1 MSTPATPATP
11 TSRPGPTRGQLLAR
25 LHCIKHERT
34 WSDDEYRDI
43 LQGVSG
49 QRSAA
54 DLDFAGLARAVAVLG
69 GKPVRVAVAAVAT
82 GGASADGRFRTLID
96 RASADKKP
104 LLRKIAAV
112 CGALGADAAYAEGI
126 AKRQSGGVARRLEM
140 MSYDE
145 LYKVAQALANT
156 QRARQK
162 KPATPAGVAAE
173 EVPA

>member
-1 MSTPATPATP
+1 MSTTTPEA
-11 TSRPGPTRGQLLAR
+11 RKPGSTRGQLLAR

-49 QRSAA
+49 KRSAA

-69 GKPVRVAVAAVAT
+69 GKPVRVAAADVA
-82 GGASADGRFRTLID
+82 GGHADDPRFRTVIAQ
-96 RASADKKP
+96 ASADKKP

-112 CGALGADAAYAEGI
+112 CGALGANAAYAEGI
-126 AKRQSGGVARRLEM
+126 AKRHSGGVDRRLEM
-140 MSYDE
+140 CSYEE
-145 LYKVAQALANT
+145 LYKIAQALVNT

-162 KPATPAGVAAE
+162 GR

>member
-1 MSTPATPATP
+1 MSTSPAPD
-11 TSRPGPTRGQLLAR
+11 RKPGPTRGPTRGTLLAR

-49 QRSAA
+49 KRSAA

-69 GKPVRVAVAAVAT
+69 GKPVRVAAASVA
-82 GGASADGRFRTLID
+82 GDADPSRYRTLI
-96 RASADKKP
+96 ANATADKKP

-112 CGALGADAAYAEGI
+112 CGALGVDAGYAEGI
-126 AKRQSGGVARRLEM
+126 ARRQSGGVARRLEM

-156 QRARQK
+156 QRSRQ
-162 KPATPAGVAAE
+162 KPATSARVAAA
-173 EVPA
+173 EVTA

>member
-1 MSTPATPATP
+1 MSTLPPQA
-11 TSRPGPTRGQLLAR
+11 RKPGSTRGQLLAR
-25 LHCIKHERT
+25 LHCIAHERQ

-49 QRSAA
+49 KRSAA

-69 GKPVRVAVAAVAT
+69 GKPVRVAAADVT
-82 GGASADGRFRTLID
+82 GGYADDPRFRAIIAQAT
-96 RASADKKP
+96 ADKKP

-112 CGALGADAAYAEGI
+112 CGALGKDAGYAEGV

-145 LYKVAQALANT
+145 LYQVAQALSNT
-156 QRARQK
+156 QRWRSRKA
-162 KPATPAGVAAE
+162 AAAGVAAG